1 MAEFT
6 VEGTEVIHE
15 GFVVRSEVLSIRT
28 PNGDLVERQVV
39 RHPGAVAVVAVQ
51 DDHVIMVRQ
60 YRAALDSDL
69 VEIPAG
75 KLDIDGE
82 DRAQAARREL
92 IEEVGLDP
100 ASLVELGRFVTAAGF
115 CDEEITIF
123 GATDFTE
130 VERAVDGVEEEY
142 SEVLRIPVAEALAT
156 AASGGYTDSKTVI
169 GLFWAR
175 EQGLLAVGGASHG

>member
-1 MAEFT
+1 MAEFS
-6 VEGTEVIHE
+6 VEATEVIHE

-28 PNGDLVERQVV
+28 PDGSLIERQVV
-39 RHPGAVAVVAVQ
+39 RHPGAVAVVAVH
-51 DDHVIMVRQ
+51 DDHVVMVRQ
-60 YRAALDSDL
+60 YRAALDRDL

-100 ASLVELGRFVTAAGF
+100 VSLVELGRYVTAAGF

-123 GATDFTE
+123 GATEFTE

-142 SEVLRIPVAEALAT
+142 SEVLRVPVAEAFAT
-156 AASGGYTDSKTVI
+156 AASGGYGDSKTVI

-175 EQGLLAVGGASHG
+175 EQGLFEREAVANG

>member
-1 MAEFT
+1 MANFT

-15 GFVVRSEVLSIRT
+15 GFVVRSEIVSIRT
-28 PNGDLVERQVV
+28 PDGDLIERQVV
-39 RHPGAVAVVAVQ
+39 RHPGAVAVVAIH
-51 DDHVIMVRQ
+51 DGHVIMVRQ
-60 YRAALDSDL
+60 YRAALDRDL

-82 DRAQAARREL
+82 DRAEAARREL

-100 ASLVELGRFVTAAGF
+100 VSLVELGRFVTAAGF

-123 GATDFTE
+123 AATEFAE

-142 SEVLRIPVAEALAT
+142 SEVLRIPIDEALAT

-175 EQGLLAVGGASHG
+175 ERGLLKGASDG